1 MILMILLV
9 ALIVTVGL
17 VASVTKLAWDDEIT
31 APLRIRLR
39 EYRDRTGRFDGWV
52 RALECPRCTSVRLA
66 PVLTAPTIAILGVV
80 YDFGA
85 VSWLLAG
92 LSWIPVSF
100 SVAYLAFI
108 MIIRGEA

>member
-1 MILMILLV
+1 MVFVILFVSLV
-9 ALIVTVGL
+9 VLVGL
-17 VASVTKLAWDDEIT
+17 VASSTKLAWDDEIT
-31 APLRIRLR
+31 APLRVRLR
-39 EYRDRTGRFDGWV
+39 EYRDKTGRFDGWV
-52 RALECPRCTSVRLA
+52 RALECPRCTAVRLS
-66 PVLTAPTIAILGVV
+66 PVLTAPAIGILGAV

-92 LSWIPVSF
+92 LAWIPVSF

>member
-1 MILMILLV
+1 MILFV

-17 VASVTKLAWDDEIT
+17 VASATKLAWDDEIT
-31 APLRIRLR
+31 APMRLKLRD
-39 EYRDRTGRFDGWV
+39 YRDRTGRLDGWV
-52 RALECPRCTSVRLA
+52 QALECPRCTSVRLS
-66 PVLTAPTIAILGVV
+66 PVLTAPVIAVLGVV

-85 VSWLLAG
+85 LSWLLAA
-92 LSWIPVSF
+92 LAWIPVSF

>member
-1 MILMILLV
+1 MISMILLV

-17 VASVTKLAWDDEIT
+17 VASSTKLAWDDEIT
-31 APLRIRLR
+31 APLRIKLR
-39 EYRDRTGRFDGWV
+39 EYRDKTGRLDGWV
-52 RALECPRCTSVRLA
+52 RALECPRCTSVRLS
-66 PVLTAPTIAILGVV
+66 PVLTLPTIVILGVV
-80 YDFGA
+80 YDFGL

-92 LSWIPVSF
+92 LAWIPVSF